1 MSLKPVDAA
10 LVVFDFD
17 GTLTDVDAHAE
28 AFYAASRQA
37 LADQLGWDEA
47 EHAREW
53 AASFAAVMALSA
65 TAAWQVGGRDACP
78 ARVDPYMIANSVTH
92 RLLAE
97 HRPGD
102 DPATRVA
109 SVLAVHS
116 AAYQQVSPQFRP
128 DAQRVLEQL
137 LAGGYPVRVV
147 SNSQTTA
154 IERMLDS
161 LALAGRERVLVHGD
175 AGKFSVCEP
184 MVPDARFDALPET
197 VGWWE
202 GGRPIH
208 VRRGKYFDVLRAIW
222 DDTGTNCEQTL
233 VVGDVFELDLAMPA
247 ALGAHIHLVTRAGTM
262 PHERRIA
269 DDLPRGAAG
278 APLAAVLERLRAFGS
293 GVPC

>member
-1 MSLKPVDAA
+1 MSVKPVDAA

-17 GTLTDVDAHAE
+17 GTLTDVDTHAE
-28 AFYAASRQA
+28 AFYAASSRE
-37 LADQLGWDEA
+37 LAHQMGWDEA
-47 EHAREW
+47 TLAREW
-53 AASFAAVMALSA
+53 AVAFAAVMALSA
-65 TAAWQVGGRDACP
+65 TAAWRVGGRDSCP

-97 HRPGD
+97 YYPGD

-137 LAGGYPVRVV
+137 LGSGMPVRVV
-147 SNSQTTA
+147 SNSQTAA

-161 LALAGRERVLVHGD
+161 LGMAMRERLIVRGD
-175 AGKFSVCEP
+175 AGKFAICETP
-184 MVPDARFDALPET
+184 TPDARFNALPET
-197 VGWWE
+197 VDWWE
-202 GGRPIH
+202 DGRPIH
-208 VRRGKYFDVLRAIW
+208 VRRGRYFDVLRAIW
-222 DDTGTNCEQTL
+222 DDTGTAPKQTL

-247 ALGAHIHLVTRAGTM
+247 ALGAHVHLVTRAGTM

-278 APLAAVLERLRAFGS
+278 APLAAVLERLRA
-293 GVPC
+293 